1 MPRPRSG
8 ALVAALWMTALAPL
22 ALAQTAPAAGDTPA
36 QKKPAKPGAQAG
48 PAPADAASAAA
59 SAPVADKKP
68 AKPGAQSGPAA
79 ASAPR

>member
-1 MPRPRSG
+1 MSSPRSG

-22 ALAQTAPAAGDTPA
+22 ASAQTAPAASDVPA

-48 PAPADAASAAA
+48 PSPMEPASAAA
-59 SAPVADKKP
+59 SGPVADKKP
-68 AKPGAQSGPAA
+68 AKPGAQAGP